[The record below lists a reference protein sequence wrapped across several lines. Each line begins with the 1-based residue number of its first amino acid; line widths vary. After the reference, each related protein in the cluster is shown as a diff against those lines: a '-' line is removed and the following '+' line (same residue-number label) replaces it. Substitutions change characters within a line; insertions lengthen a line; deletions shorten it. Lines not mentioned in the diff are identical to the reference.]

1 MVVVRVEWLAGRDTE
16 QKEALVAEIT
26 DALRRIGGAQE
37 ENVHVVL
44 HAVPPSNWG
53 RAGKLV
59 LRQAEEQ
66 GQDQDRDAPG
76 GTPSSVVPEG
86 PNGQDARPSPRV
98 ALPDLAEAGRVFD
111 LEQPRR
117 EGMPVYAPHR
127 PGYSYLLNRHHEDA
141 YEQTG
146 PRTSA
151 SGVIFCM
158 EHTGTHID
166 AVCHQADDLN
176 LYGGIPVKEVQTGK
190 GFTRLG
196 AEEIPPIMVPG
207 VLLDVAT
214 SHETEALEPGYAVTA
229 DDIEN
234 CCERQNVTVE
244 RGTVVLIRTGNA
256 RRYWDD
262 PEGYLAGPGM
272 ASDASYWLAER
283 GVVAVGADNM
293 AWDVIGAED
302 PELGVMLPGHL
313 ILLARKGIYIIENLL
328 LEELAAAGVH
338 RFSFFCTP
346 LKFVG
351 ATGSPVRPLAIA
363 SGGS

>member
-1 MVVVRVEWLAGRDTE
+1 VVRVEWLTGRDSK

-26 DALRRIGGAQE
+26 DALKRIGGAQE
-37 ENVHVVL
+37 DNIHVVL
-44 HAVPPSNWG
+44 HDVPPWNWG

-59 LRQAEEQ
+59 RRQEEQ
-66 GQDQDRDAPG
+66 DQ
-76 GTPSSVVPEG
+76 GTPVEAPSPFGYNE
-86 PNGQDARPSPRV
+86 PNEQDPTPSPR
-98 ALPDLAEAGRVFD
+98 AKLPDLADAPRVFD
-111 LEQPRR
+111 LEQPRQ
-117 EGMPVYAPHR
+117 EGMPVYSLHR
-127 PGYSYLLNRHHEDA
+127 PGYSYLLHRHHEDA
-141 YEQTG
+141 YEQTK

-151 SGVIFCM
+151 SGVIICM

-166 AVCHQADDLN
+166 AICHQADDLN
-176 LYGGIPVKEVQTGK
+176 LYGGIPVEEVQTGK

-196 AEEIPPIMVPG
+196 VEEIPPIMAPG
-207 VLLDVAT
+207 VLLDVPA
-214 SHETEALEPGYAVTA
+214 SHETETLEPGYAITA
-229 DDIEN
+229 NDIEN

-256 RRYWDD
+256 QRYWDD

-302 PELGVMLPGHL
+302 PELGVTLPGHL

-328 LEELAAAGVH
+328 LEKLAAAGVY
-338 RFSFFCTP
+338 RFFFFCTP

-351 ATGSPVRPLAIA
+351 ATGSPVRPLAIV
-363 SGGS
+363 SGDS